1 MKALVIG
8 ATGAVGK
15 VLVRQLLCDD
25 YFSEVVIFVRKE
37 WDIQHPKLIT
47 HIVDFEKMPEWA
59 YLIGGDVAFSCL
71 GTTLKQAGSKQNQW
85 HIDYDYVIQFAR
97 YAKDNNVKNFVLLS
111 AKAASSNSI
120 FFYSKMKGRLERA
133 ILNVGFDNTIILRPG
148 LLLRPGTNR
157 IGERIAAK
165 ILSFFNSM
173 KLFMSNKP
181 IEVVKVAN
189 RMRKESKNDCC
200 RRLIIE
206 SEDI

>member
-25 YFSEVVIFVRKE
+25 YYSEVVIFVRRE

-47 HIVDFEKMPEWA
+47 HIVDFEKMPEWS
-59 YLIGGDVAFSCL
+59 YLISGDIAFSCL
-71 GTTLKQAGSKQNQW
+71 GTTKKQAGSKQKQW
-85 HIDYDYVIQFAR
+85 HIDYDYVMQFAR
-97 YAKDNNVKNFVLLS
+97 NAKDNKVKNFVLLS
-111 AKAASSNSI
+111 AKAASENSV
-120 FFYSKMKGRLERA
+120 FFYSKMKGRLERS
-133 ILNVGFDNTIILRPG
+133 ILNIGFDNTIILRPG
-148 LLLRPGTNR
+148 LLLRPGTDR
-157 IGERIAAK
+157 LGERIAAK
-165 ILSFFNSM
+165 TLSIFNSM
-173 KLFMSNKP
+173 KLFMSNKS

-189 RMRKESKNDCC
+189 RMRKEAKNDCC

>member
-47 HIVDFEKMPEWA
+47 HIVDFEKMPDWA

>member
-25 YFSEVVIFVRKE
+25 YFSEVVIFIRKE

-47 HIVDFEKMPEWA
+47 HIVDFEKMPDWA